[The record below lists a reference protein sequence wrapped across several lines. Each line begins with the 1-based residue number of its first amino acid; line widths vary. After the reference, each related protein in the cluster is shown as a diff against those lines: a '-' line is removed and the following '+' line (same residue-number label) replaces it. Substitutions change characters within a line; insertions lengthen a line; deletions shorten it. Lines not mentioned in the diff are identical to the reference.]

1 MKIILESIKDIQEF
15 KSIIGGCGQNNTL
28 ETPKEVPKEV
38 ETPKGVPKE
47 VEAPKEV
54 EVPKEVGTPKEEVQ
68 KVTKADV
75 QKICKEKI
83 KAGKT
88 DEVKKIIESY
98 GAKNISNIDEK
109 DYASV
114 VAEVEVL

>member
-38 ETPKGVPKE
+38 E
-47 VEAPKEV
+47 APKEV
-54 EVPKEVGTPKEEVQ
+54 EVPKKVGTPKEEVQ

>member
-28 ETPKEVPKEV
+28 ETPK
-38 ETPKGVPKE
+38 GVPKE
-47 VEAPKEV
+47 VEAPKG
-54 EVPKEVGTPKEEVQ
+54 VPKEVGTPKEEVQ

>member
-28 ETPKEVPKEV
+28 

>member
-1 MKIILESIKDIQEF
+1 MKIILESVKDIQEF

-28 ETPKEVPKEV
+28 ETPKE
-38 ETPKGVPKE
+38 VPKE

>member
-15 KSIIGGCGQNNTL
+15 KSIIGGCGQNITL

-38 ETPKGVPKE
+38 ET
-47 VEAPKEV
+47 PKEV

>member
-1 MKIILESIKDIQEF
+1 M
-15 KSIIGGCGQNNTL
+15 
-28 ETPKEVPKEV
+28 
-38 ETPKGVPKE
+38 
-47 VEAPKEV
+47 
-54 EVPKEVGTPKEEVQ
+54 Q

-75 QKICKEKI
+75 QKICKEKS

>member
-28 ETPKEVPKEV
+28 KTPK
-38 ETPKGVPKE
+38 
-47 VEAPKEV
+47 

>member
-28 ETPKEVPKEV
+28 KTPKE
-38 ETPKGVPKE
+38 VPKE

>member
-15 KSIIGGCGQNNTL
+15 KKIIGGCIQNSTL
-28 ETPKEVPKEV
+28 KAPKE
-38 ETPKGVPKE
+38 KE

-88 DEVKKIIESY
+88 DEVKKIVESY
-98 GAKNISNIDEK
+98 GAKNISDLNEK
-109 DYASV
+109 DYACV

>member
-15 KSIIGGCGQNNTL
+15 KSIIGGCGQNSTL
-28 ETPKEVPKEV
+28 EAPKEKEI
-38 ETPKGVPKE
+38 EVPKE
-47 VEAPKEV
+47 VEAPKEA
-54 EVPKEVGTPKEEVQ
+54 PREEVQ

-98 GAKNISNIDEK
+98 GAKNISDINEK

-114 VAEVEVL
+114 IAEVEVL

>member
-28 ETPKEVPKEV
+28 ETPKE
-38 ETPKGVPKE
+38 VPKE